1 MNVARLGNKYLADT
15 EPWKVI
21 KTDEDRVRTILFISL
36 QIAANLEIL
45 IEPFLPFTA
54 DKLMKMLNY
63 GGHTWEAAGNINLL
77 HRGHQLNEPVLLFEK
92 IEDDEV
98 QAQID
103 KLNKSKA
110 DNEAA
115 SAVIA
120 PAKENIQF
128 EDFTSVDI
136 RVATIIAAEKVE
148 KTKKL
153 LKLTLD
159 TGIDHRTVV
168 SGIAEYYKP
177 EDIIGQQVSLV
188 VNLAPREIKGILSQG
203 MILMSENAEGKLAF
217 VAPTQNHNNG
227 SIIR

>member
-1 MNVARLGNKYLADT
+1 MNVARLGNKYLAET

-21 KTDEDRVRTILFISL
+21 KTDEDRVRTILNISL
-36 QIAANLEIL
+36 QIAANIEIL

-63 GGHTWEAAGNINLL
+63 GGHLWEDAGSINLL

-103 KLNKSKA
+103 KLNQSKA
-110 DNEAA
+110 DNALPAA
-115 SAVIA
+115 VE

-128 EDFTSVDI
+128 EQFSAIDI

-159 TGIDHRTVV
+159 TGIDQRTVV
-168 SGIAEYYKP
+168 SGIAEYYAP
-177 EDIIGQQVSLV
+177 ENIIGQQVSVV
-188 VNLAPREIKGILSQG
+188 VNLAPREIKGIVSQG
-203 MILMSENAEGKLAF
+203 MILMSEDANGKLAF
-217 VAPTQNHNNG
+217 VAPIESHSSG